1 MTLEDFCRFYSDLDI
16 CCLSPDFLDGN
27 TSCHWKTSRYEGRWV
42 GTAGGYT
49 NNTDSFWT
57 NMQYQVKIEELL
69 CECSGKQGEKIMLL
83 SLMQKPD
90 KRNRRLVS
98 ALDSMHLKDEAMFD
112 ASYKLF
118 CERNIRQ
125 RLLVN
130 NEVLRMGQL
139 RQAFIDMVKA
149 NEGVDASNYR
159 QDLLKKRLAQDFPQL
174 AFHMPTKRNV
184 CELVFAETLSKD
196 ALVDMLPDPSGTE
209 TTQSSELSQTDS
221 DNETG
226 RTKCQTTH
234 EDTRTLYT
242 AALFLKRL
250 LSDTPGMSC
259 PWPPT
264 SENVNVTE
272 SQTVVPIGLYNLL
285 SWIIGSTEEPTL
297 DHYVNIDD
305 DVHLKVLSVC
315 QDIVYLAS
323 KGRKQTPKSLA
334 LGLTVRHLTGSSRIV
349 SLLNRLGHCAS
360 WDTVLSLDTSLAQLT
375 LVEGRDKIP
384 KGFSKRT
391 PTTLVWDNIDFGE
404 ETLSG
409 RGTTHHTNG
418 IMLQSVPGEPMST
431 AIRQPLRKGVTSFIA
446 PPPPMPIQPYHQSKR
461 QGPQNL
467 CQPVQSATC
476 RMDTHFAVQAEMAY
490 AFVKSTC
497 TDSCT
502 IPSWTGFHTLLQDEN
517 TLQKSALYYLPVIE
531 ASPTEMSTVNTI
543 LKRSVQIA
551 DQLELDHIV
560 LVFDQ
565 AIYAK
570 AQQIRWKD
578 VEFTK
583 RLVIRLGE
591 FHTCMSYLSILG
603 KRFGDA
609 GLQDILIESEVVA
622 PGSINGVLNG
632 HHYNRSMRAHKLL
645 YESLQRIRFITFMDS
660 LPPQERAAC
669 MDVITEMECAFPD
682 RLMDVLSADQR
693 FDNMCSK
700 YADFVQRRSTENAT
714 FAFWSSYIDM
724 MQLLLLFVRAT
735 RESNWQL
742 HLSTVRLMMPWF
754 FAYDR
759 VNYARYL
766 PAYWLE
772 MMNLPVTHPSCHS
785 DMNVKG
791 QWTVQR
797 QSVHGFASIA
807 CDQAIEQTLNRDAKT
822 KGGWTGITQNRSAVY
837 RWILSQH
844 ERAAIARQCESM
856 AGISPELRTRKD
868 LDKTRISADA
878 KAVSRI
884 LDTIDSMLNP
894 FDVHQH
900 GIVCLSSGRVATGEI
915 TKDLLVASEKG
926 ENAVKE
932 FMEQR
937 LLSKT
942 VDIFAPIIS
951 QKLKTLSDQKKP
963 PKKSAAGKEVI
974 LRADKKLFSR
984 LLILGQSRKIEMR
997 EILSYSLGTVSYPL
1011 ASADGSLAKTNKS
1024 GLMDLMQSK
1033 GGECLVDKV
1042 PIGGA
1047 ILFDGMA
1054 VMQAMPSRPAT
1065 FGELAETI
1073 LQSILQL
1080 ALHHK
1085 CTRIDFV
1092 TDRYPPIS
1100 IKSLERSRRADAG
1113 SQLITIFSPDQRTPT
1128 Q

>member
-1 MTLEDFCRFYSDLDI
+1 MATAMDKLTTVARL
-16 CCLSPDFLDGN
+16 
-27 TSCHWKTSRYEGRWV
+27 EGRLSDRV
-42 GTAGGYT
+42 AENHKHCLDFEFEDIPEDAGFHHTCYRRFTDKKAMTKVERRLAREGDQDVRKDLEVEPIPSTSSSTYRSQTEKLRSRSGLPIAGSGPVLPALCIICKMKEKMIIKAGKRQRDQLCKTETLSAGKLQKAAEKKDDQSVLIHIKDKDCVALEVRYHKSCYSQYT
-49 NNTDSFWT
+49 KF
-57 NMQYQVKIEELL
+57 LL
-69 CECSGKQGEKIMLL
+69 R
-83 SLMQKPD
+83 PD
-90 KRNRRLVS
+90 KPETEQ
-98 ALDSMHLKDEAMFD
+98 DEPMFD

-118 CERNIRQ
+118 CERIIRQ

-139 RQAFIDMVKA
+139 RKAFIDMVKA

-174 AFHMPTKRNV
+174 AFHMPSKRNV

-196 ALVDMLPDPSGTE
+196 ALVDMLPDPS
-209 TTQSSELSQTDS
+209 
-221 DNETG
+221 
-226 RTKCQTTH
+226 
-234 EDTRTLYT
+234 
-242 AALFLKRL
+242 
-250 LSDTPGMSC
+250 
-259 PWPPT
+259 
-264 SENVNVTE
+264 
-272 SQTVVPIGLYNLL
+272 
-285 SWIIGSTEEPTL
+285 
-297 DHYVNIDD
+297 
-305 DVHLKVLSVC
+305 
-315 QDIVYLAS
+315 
-323 KGRKQTPKSLA
+323 
-334 LGLTVRHLTGSSRIV
+334 
-349 SLLNRLGHCAS
+349 
-360 WDTVLSLDTSLAQLT
+360 
-375 LVEGRDKIP
+375 
-384 KGFSKRT
+384 
-391 PTTLVWDNIDFGE
+391 
-404 ETLSG
+404 
-409 RGTTHHTNG
+409 
-418 IMLQSVPGEPMST
+418 
-431 AIRQPLRKGVTSFIA
+431 
-446 PPPPMPIQPYHQSKR
+446 
-461 QGPQNL
+461 
-467 CQPVQSATC
+467 
-476 RMDTHFAVQAEMAY
+476 
-490 AFVKSTC
+490 
-497 TDSCT
+497 
-502 IPSWTGFHTLLQDEN
+502 
-517 TLQKSALYYLPVIE
+517 VIE
-531 ASPTEMSTVNTI
+531 ASPTEMSKVNTI

-622 PGSINGVLNG
+622 PGSING

-682 RLMDVLSADQR
+682 RLMDVLSADQ
-693 FDNMCSK
+693 
-700 YADFVQRRSTENAT
+700 
-714 FAFWSSYIDM
+714 
-724 MQLLLLFVRAT
+724 
-735 RESNWQL
+735 
-742 HLSTVRLMMPWF
+742 
-754 FAYDR
+754 
-759 VNYARYL
+759 
-766 PAYWLE
+766 
-772 MMNLPVTHPSCHS
+772 S

-807 CDQAIEQTLNRDAKT
+807 CDQAIEQTVNRDAKT

-844 ERAAIARQCESM
+844 ERSAIARQCESM

-894 FDVHQH
+894 FDIHQH
-900 GIVCLSSGRVATGEI
+900 GVCLSSGRVATGEI

-932 FMEQR
+932 FMDQR

-1024 GLMDLMQSK
+1024 ALMDLLESK
-1033 GGECLVDKV
+1033 GGDCLVDQV
-1042 PIGGA
+1042 PKGGA

-1054 VMQAMPSRPAT
+1054 VMQAMRSRPAT

-1085 CTRIDFV
+1085 CTRIDLV

-1100 IKSLERSRRADAG
+1100 IKSLERSRRADTG

-1128 Q
+1128 QWKKFLSDGKNKEALAEFLYVAWTYADLTTVKNLSLYIAHQNQCHCVTVMEGVQSVDVVEDLQCDHEEFDTRVFLHAQHAAQEHKAVIIKSSDTDVAVIAVSLQADFPCSLYVFAGTGNRTRIIDIAMVSSALGTSVCSALIGIHTFSGCDSTSAFYGKGLCCTDLCRCSNCANTKETEEEKDDCPDTDSEE